1 MGEAGLPADMEDTP
15 LRCYGCLFFELWN
28 FPFASAVNNLGGK
41 SRGTFCEERFQ
52 KLGHLIRVLKDEQEF
67 TAVVGAEAESITGM
81 MMQVS
86 GVEERQVSGVVGDH

>member
-1 MGEAGLPADMEDTP
+1 MEGTP
-15 LRCYGCLFFELWN
+15 LRCYGCLFFKLWN
-28 FPFASAVNNLGGK
+28 FPFAPAVNNLGGK
-41 SRGTFCEERFQ
+41 SRGTFCGKRFQ

-86 GVEERQVSGVVGDH
+86 GVQERQISGVVGDH